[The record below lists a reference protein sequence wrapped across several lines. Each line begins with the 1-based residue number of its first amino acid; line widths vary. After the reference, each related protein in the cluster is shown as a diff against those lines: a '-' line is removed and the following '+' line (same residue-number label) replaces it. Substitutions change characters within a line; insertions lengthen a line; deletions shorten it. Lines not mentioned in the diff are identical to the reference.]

1 MLRKNQQINEE
12 TKKAIRKYLETN
24 EKKKKK
30 KFSKIYPIQQKQF
43 IFFFF
48 KSSLKTEVYTDTG
61 LSQEIKKSQINNPND
76 HLTN

>member
-1 MLRKNQQINEE
+1 MKKLKRQSENTLRQM
-12 TKKAIRKYLETN
+12 
-24 EKKKKK
+24 KKKKK